1 MKIFF
6 FCWSSV
12 FFVCVFIQLITITS
26 IAAGG
31 RTFGAFDS
39 AQAFP
44 EPCSHP
50 TVRTKM
56 QMKGVWQALTGSWR
70 GEGRKVLLNQQEF
83 TSTNHSTD
91 GNMYPSTH
99 LGLFS
104 NMKNHILSLSIRLE
118 ETVHKKSK
126 PILSIGHIKASP
138 SGII

>member
-1 MKIFF
+1 
-6 FCWSSV
+6 
-12 FFVCVFIQLITITS
+12 
-26 IAAGG
+26 
-31 RTFGAFDS
+31 
-39 AQAFP
+39 
-44 EPCSHP
+44 
-50 TVRTKM
+50 M

-83 TSTNHSTD
+83 TSTNHGTD